1 LFESHELVQIIRNQT
16 QEHRYKIKKLLN
28 GKLRL
33 TLMTYSPNMC
43 ELEQVTLEFL
53 NIDSNVDQNVRLH
66 KIRDLKY
73 WAKLGRLSTTEYEN
87 LDQMEDITDDWPYS
101 KKCIRT

>member
-1 LFESHELVQIIRNQT
+1 
-16 QEHRYKIKKLLN
+16 
-28 GKLRL
+28 
-33 TLMTYSPNMC
+33 MTYSPNMC

-101 KKCIRT
+101 KKCI